1 MCVKRI
7 NANRLVEHTTTRF
20 RWSCLNF
27 TRSCDA
33 FGSVIHPES
42 QVGQVPYVKKTYSVS
57 NEVVLSGGKTKTV

>member
-1 MCVKRI
+1 
-7 NANRLVEHTTTRF
+7 
-20 RWSCLNF
+20 LNF